1 MPNVI
6 LKCKNGLFHSLK
18 NAGYLVFLLWFL
30 ELRGRVW
37 TEKGNSYTRGRHCK
51 TPKIMLHWENS
62 QLSHDPVIIPKG
74 RAQHFCNC
82 AFVSN
87 RQAHYCEKRPSVTV
101 PGMGFPPGIK
111 LDCVACV
118 DLA

>member
-37 TEKGNSYTRGRHCK
+37 TEKGNSYTHGRYGK
-51 TPKIMLHWENS
+51 TPKVMLHY
-62 QLSHDPVIIPKG
+62 
-74 RAQHFCNC
+74 
-82 AFVSN
+82 SN
-87 RQAHYCEKRPSVTV
+87 DI
-101 PGMGFPPGIK
+101 GMVNYLI
-111 LDCVACV
+111 
-118 DLA
+118 